1 MLYSK
6 MKSMM
11 ISLFCVRPVHAVSR
25 VNRAQ
30 WYVRFLAA
38 QHLYLGLTHCLP
50 KQCYGAMTLPGPV
63 AFAHHRPSDP
73 PVSGSK
79 SH

>member
-11 ISLFCVRPVHAVSR
+11 ISLFCVRPVHAVSH

-38 QHLYLGLTHCLP
+38 QHL
-50 KQCYGAMTLPGPV
+50 
-63 AFAHHRPSDP
+63 
-73 PVSGSK
+73 
-79 SH
+79 